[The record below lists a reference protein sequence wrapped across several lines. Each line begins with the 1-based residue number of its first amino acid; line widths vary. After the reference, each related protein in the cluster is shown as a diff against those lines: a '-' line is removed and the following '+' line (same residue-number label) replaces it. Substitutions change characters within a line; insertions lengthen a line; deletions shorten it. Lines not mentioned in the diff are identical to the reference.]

1 MLGKGP
7 FRIRA
12 KLRKLRQMKRRY
24 LGECLSIAYF
34 LYRAVKDQ
42 RKNLKSTSQVWKLIV
57 FCSYNHLI
65 CALDSCFIWFF
76 FCFFFHVYDMSHN
89 ERGNLWPLVHWV
101 KLTRQNKK
109 SKQNNQS
116 IKQTKHA
123 QREPAKNFFLV
134 ENVKSLY
141 LYFLIKLRFIQTL
154 RVVV

>member
-24 LGECLSIAYF
+24 LGECLSIVYF

-65 CALDSCFIWFF
+65 CALDSCFICFF
-76 FCFFFHVYDMSHN
+76 FLFFFFHVYDMSHN
-89 ERGNLWPLVHWV
+89 ERGNLWTISSLSEAYE
-101 KLTRQNKK
+101 T
-109 SKQNNQS
+109 KQKIKTEQPINQTDETCS
-116 IKQTKHA
+116 A
-123 QREPAKNFFLV
+123 RAREKFLPCRKREKPV
-134 ENVKSLY
+134 PVLSY
-141 LYFLIKLRFIQTL
+141 
-154 RVVV
+154 

>member
-12 KLRKLRQMKRRY
+12 KLRKLRQMKRWY

-76 FCFFFHVYDMSHN
+76 FCLFVFFFMSTTCHTTN
-89 ERGNLWPLVHWV
+89 VVTYGPLVHWV

-141 LYFLIKLRFIQTL
+141 LYFLIKLRFIHLT
-154 RVVV
+154 